1 MMKLGRK
8 IRNVSHRFHSNLFY
22 FPSLV
27 CPAQVI
33 ALIEEVCDQEA
44 QLTDELSAI
53 LSDLTTLNKTEN
65 AKVAL
70 KARQVLIASITPS
83 YELRHNQVRALI
95 PVTVLVK

>member
-1 MMKLGRK
+1 M
-8 IRNVSHRFHSNLFY
+8 
-22 FPSLV
+22 
-27 CPAQVI
+27 
-33 ALIEEVCDQEA
+33 IEEVCDQEA

-83 YELRHNQVRALI
+83 YELRHNQVSHCFKCDGAICRCPACSVGR
-95 PVTVLVK
+95 PRG